1 MFDNTHIFGDGECV
15 VRRAGSVCDAVSS
28 QPVAIV
34 FRNEHTVEDTKQ
46 RDINQTQE
54 VSMQHLEESSSD
66 SREQTGAD
74 FPSCTDAAS
83 KHNNNGSTGSQP
95 DNAAADGNRPGRHA
109 VSSPTVPAGSLNL
122 GGAATIQPPVAEL
135 MPLTP
140 ALSPLGGARGEAD
153 FVVGDTITGSS
164 APGQSRS
171 DDSGARSVIANLDGP
186 AAGSGVEQVARQR
199 DAGPH
204 WGDQSERSAE
214 CAGCVATGDPSQG
227 VDMPPMNHQALPI
240 SVEPVVQEKCTA
252 RPTPV
257 QPIRRQTTDQVNHG
271 TLALARL
278 EAVLAFRKLEGN
290 ENAGWK
296 KVTKATGVTAVEFCR
311 WRKRIAEAGLTL
323 ESQRSALITAL
334 AKQSPPGRKAKF
346 FLTEAEAAKV
356 AAHNL
361 QSNRTETA
369 GSPQEAL
376 RHAIKRGEVSP
387 ATAAVLQQREAEGKP
402 LLTEAM
408 RRTVQVAETTT
419 RADRTPR
426 EAWLQYVQS
435 PGSLQ
440 ITVDEATGLERM
452 FVPGEAWTMDDA
464 TINLILCVAMEQ
476 RDSKCWQNFGVVVGR
491 FQFIVPA
498 DHASYLIPGFSF
510 TARPRS
516 SYRAEDLTA
525 TLQIA
530 FREHGMPR
538 LMFLEQG
545 ISKAKLIHETLGK
558 LGIKIKHVK
567 SPHQKIVEMLFNKLW
582 TKLSF
587 LPGQVG
593 RHMGDDE
600 ETTKLMMRC
609 RAGQVDPR
617 KHFLMLHDVVK
628 ALREAIEEHNSGWI
642 NHSRYGRWI
651 PREFWQQKSPAMLR
665 TLDEDC
671 EWMFSPVI
679 KGPLT
684 VRGFN
689 VKTTIQLMEGMS
701 QQFTFGAQW
710 LHEFHGAKVKL
721 FFNPFLDAPAKVVL
735 AEDFRGFKAEAI
747 LGNAEMV
754 DRHARFNLRNLGYGA
769 GPDGQPGFPDI
780 GLAAAR
786 QNAQALRR
794 SVVAIRPDGKP
805 GIVSNESRDMKTV
818 PKPGEN
824 TAPKPAS
831 DFLRRARGLGA
842 DDDAFD
848 RQAAKLRRDEARLAR
863 TENTLVE
870 SLD

>member
-1 MFDNTHIFGDGECV
+1 MEATSG
-15 VRRAGSVCDAVSS
+15 R
-28 QPVAIV
+28 
-34 FRNEHTVEDTKQ
+34 
-46 RDINQTQE
+46 
-54 VSMQHLEESSSD
+54 L
-66 SREQTGAD
+66 
-74 FPSCTDAAS
+74 PS
-83 KHNNNGSTGSQP
+83 
-95 DNAAADGNRPGRHA
+95 
-109 VSSPTVPAGSLNL
+109 
-122 GGAATIQPPVAEL
+122 
-135 MPLTP
+135 
-140 ALSPLGGARGEAD
+140 
-153 FVVGDTITGSS
+153 
-164 APGQSRS
+164 
-171 DDSGARSVIANLDGP
+171 
-186 AAGSGVEQVARQR
+186 
-199 DAGPH
+199 
-204 WGDQSERSAE
+204 
-214 CAGCVATGDPSQG
+214 
-227 VDMPPMNHQALPI
+227 
-240 SVEPVVQEKCTA
+240 
-252 RPTPV
+252 
-257 QPIRRQTTDQVNHG
+257 RRQTTAQVDHG
-271 TLALARL
+271 TLTLARL
-278 EAVLAFRKLEGN
+278 EAVIEFRRLPGMES
-290 ENAGWK
+290 AGWRK
-296 KVTKATGVTAVEFCR
+296 ITKATGVTPVEFCR
-311 WRKRIAEAGLTL
+311 WRKRIAEAGLTM

-334 AKQSPPGRKAKF
+334 AKQSPPGRKPKF
-346 FLTEAEAAKV
+346 SLTETEAATV

-361 QSNRTETA
+361 QSNRTATA

-387 ATAAVLQQREAEGKP
+387 ATAAVLEQREAEGKP

-408 RRTVQVAETTT
+408 RRTVQVAETTV

-440 ITVDEATGLERM
+440 ITVDEETGQERM

-464 TINLILCVAMEQ
+464 TINLVLCVAMEQ
-476 RDSKCWQNFGVVVGR
+476 PGNKCWENFGVMVGR

-498 DHASYLIPGFSF
+498 DHRSYFIPGFSF
-510 TARPRS
+510 TARPQS

-530 FREHGMPR
+530 IREHGMPR

-545 ISKAKLIHETLGK
+545 ISKSQLVHETLGK
-558 LGIKIKHVK
+558 LGIKIRHVK
-567 SPHQKIVEMLFNKLW
+567 SPHQKIVEALFNKLW

-609 RAGQVDPR
+609 RAGQADPR

-651 PREFWQQKSPAMLR
+651 PRDFWQQKSPTMLR
-665 TLDEDC
+665 PLDEDC
-671 EWMFSPVI
+671 EWMFSPVV

-684 VRGFN
+684 VRGFT
-689 VKTTIQLMEGMS
+689 VKTTVQLMEGLS
-701 QQFTFGAQW
+701 QQFHFGSQW

-754 DRHARFNLRNLGYGA
+754 DRHARLNLRNLGYGS

-805 GIVSNESRDMKTV
+805 GIVSYESRDMKTL
-818 PKPGEN
+818 PRSLQAAAEN
-824 TAPKPAS
+824 TAPAPAS

-842 DDDAFD
+842 EDDAFA
-848 RQAAKLRRDEARLAR
+848 RQAARLERDEVRAARVQ
-863 TENTLVE
+863 NNLVE
-870 SLD
+870 SFD